1 MNLKLP
7 SYPRPVMT
15 RILNSPPPPHYVCG
29 DERLLAKH
37 RLVKKMKCETIQQ
50 KKMNFRWEL
59 KK

>member
-15 RILNSPPPPHYVCG
+15 QILNLPPPPPPPIYVRG

-37 RLVKKMKCETIQQ
+37 CLVKKMKCETIQQ
-50 KKMNFRWEL
+50 KKMNFR
-59 KK
+59 

>member
-50 KKMNFRWEL
+50 KKMNFR
-59 KK
+59 

>member
-15 RILNSPPPPHYVCG
+15 WILNLPPPPPPPIYVRG

-50 KKMNFRWEL
+50 KKMNFR
-59 KK
+59 

>member
-15 RILNSPPPPHYVCG
+15 KILNLPPPPPIYVRG

-50 KKMNFRWEL
+50 KKMNFR
-59 KK
+59 

>member
-15 RILNSPPPPHYVCG
+15 RILNLPPPPPLIYVRG

-50 KKMNFRWEL
+50 KKMNL
-59 KK
+59 

>member
-7 SYPRPVMT
+7 SYLRPVMS
-15 RILNSPPPPHYVCG
+15 RILNLPPPPIYVRG

-50 KKMNFRWEL
+50 KKMKFR
-59 KK
+59 